1 MCIFF
6 NLGFFSDDEARSS
19 MECDGL
25 DVFGS
30 DFDPN
35 HVLEGDIFSNIDY
48 NEVNNGNEVN
58 DEGVD
63 PTVNQEDTGAG
74 EIVNEEGLDPTVKQ
88 EAIAAGD
95 IDGNLAPN
103 HTEQQLEERVIGE
116 AIIIMKDQVV
126 EADEHVESKDHVKE

>member
-35 HVLEGDIFSNIDY
+35 HVLEGDILSNIDY

-63 PTVNQEDTGAG
+63 PTVKQEDIG
-74 EIVNEEGLDPTVKQ
+74 
-88 EAIAAGD
+88 AGD

-126 EADEHVESKDHVKE
+126 EADEHVESKDDVKE